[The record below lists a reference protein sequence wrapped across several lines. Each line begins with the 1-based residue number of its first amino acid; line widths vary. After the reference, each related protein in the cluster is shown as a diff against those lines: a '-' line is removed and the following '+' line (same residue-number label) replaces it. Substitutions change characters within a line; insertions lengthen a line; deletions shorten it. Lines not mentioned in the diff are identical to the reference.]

1 MTSRGSHLR
10 PTHLTTLMGQVR
22 SSVTPY
28 NLEAT
33 FPRRPSLQTQAEPS
47 SSAPGP
53 PRYQT
58 LGSVSG
64 IILRRWDY
72 RLMCR
77 SPTLC
82 GRCLRKGQCEPHP
95 RECPAAI
102 PQDGT
107 LSLPN
112 CWQTIITIQTFVV
125 WLGLKCV
132 KAIVFINVLQNDC
145 T

>member
-28 NLEAT
+28 NPEAT
-33 FPRRPSLQTQAEPS
+33 FPRRPSLHTQAELS
-47 SSAPGP
+47 GSAPGP

-64 IILRRWDY
+64 IILRCWDY

-95 RECPAAI
+95 QGVPSSNTTRRYSKFAKLLANHHDPDIC
-102 PQDGT
+102 
-107 LSLPN
+107 SLTRPKM
-112 CWQTIITIQTFVV
+112 CQSYC
-125 WLGLKCV
+125 LY
-132 KAIVFINVLQNDC
+132 
-145 T
+145 